1 MVLDEGGEV
10 YFGAIDG
17 KVVATFALTPSA
29 KGTVELN
36 KMAVHKD
43 QRGMGLGNQ
52 LMVFILKR
60 CQSLDVQTL
69 ELYSNTKLENAL
81 HLYRKFGFV
90 EIPLPED
97 CVYERDNIRMEL
109 LLSQVF

>member
-1 MVLDEGGEV
+1 
-10 YFGAIDG
+10 
-17 KVVATFALTPSA
+17 
-29 KGTVELN
+29 
-36 KMAVHKD
+36 MAVHKD

-97 CVYERDNIRMEL
+97 CVYERANIRMEL